1 MNQGNR
7 SGAMRGQ
14 AKATGLQ
21 AGAVDVRVYLPE
33 GRMAL
38 LELKRAKGV
47 VSPAQKSWHSLLAS
61 LGHVVHVVRGGTP
74 AEMWDRVREALGLTV
89 QRESEG
95 GSHG

>member
-21 AGAVDVRVYLPE
+21 AGAVDVRIYLPE

-38 LELKRAKGV
+38 LELKTDKGT
-47 VSPAQKSWHSLLAS
+47 VSPVQKSWHALLAS
-61 LGHVVHVVRGGTP
+61 LGHLVHVVRASTP
-74 AEMWDRVREALGLTV
+74 AEMWDRVMGILGVEMT
-89 QRESEG
+89 EG
-95 GSHG
+95 MSHG